1 MNYEQEAEGI
11 LKDLKTNSEEVKNKT
26 VKILEICDKIQE
38 KGKKYGELKYIEK
51 RGEEAEQI
59 WNEVEKLFDELEDII
74 GEWITTLEKE
84 GEKWTAI
91 LKVASKI
98 REKYLIKIEEGEN
111 GNIKRREKKTNRTS
125 SY

>member
-26 VKILEICDKIQE
+26 VKILELCDKIKE
-38 KGKKYGELKYIEK
+38 KGKRYGELKYIEK

-98 REKYLIKIEEGEN
+98 REKYLIKIEEA
-111 GNIKRREKKTNRTS
+111 
-125 SY
+125 